1 MSGKRVMLGL
11 RVTEEMKQQ
20 LDEAAVKSGRSQSQ
34 EAELILKQGLNER
47 TLVEA
52 LTGEEAR
59 PFLDYFAALRRL
71 RIGIVPE
78 YAAAVNE
85 GVSLIIEAVS
95 SGGLSEDRV
104 KRFWVE
110 DIVRH
115 KDQLA
120 CDALSAAFNVLAN
133 ARLAPMPDP
142 MKMSRWIRESSN
154 AR

>member
-1 MSGKRVMLGL
+1 MLGL
-11 RVTEEMKQQ
+11 RVAADVKEQ
-20 LDEAAVKSGRSQSQ
+20 LDAAALKSGRSQSQ
-34 EAELILKQGLNER
+34 EAELMLKQALNER

-52 LTGEEAR
+52 LASEDAR
-59 PFLDYFAALRRL
+59 PFLDYFRALRAL
-71 RIGIVPE
+71 RVGIVPE

-85 GVSLIIEAVS
+85 GLALLIEAVS
-95 SGGLSEDRV
+95 GGGLSEERT
-104 KRFWVE
+104 KRFWIE

-133 ARLAPMPDP
+133 AGLAPMPDP
-142 MKMSRWIRESSN
+142 MKMSRWIRESGD